1 MLARDIRDHGC
12 QCGKQGVSRA
22 LCRRRRTVAFPCE
35 CAAVQI
41 DKCAFNGRAADIHA
55 DRQGR
60 SFQTDCRIVMFAPP
74 RPDNDPIITCN
85 MNSIDTQFA
94 TRRNAALQPGTLHA
108 ALLDRLTRTL
118 GKNPDSATPRDIY
131 DSLSLAVREEP
142 TLRWLATQR
151 RVSNAHVKRVC
162 YFSVEYLPGRSLI
175 NALSSLDGDLVQE
188 ARTVLRSMGF
198 ELEDIAAQEV
208 DPGLGNG
215 GLGRLAACFL
225 DSLATLHYPA
235 VGYGI
240 RYDYG
245 IFTQVIGP
253 DGGQREVASSWL
265 RLRNVWEAPRSS
277 VRYTVRFGGRS
288 EAEQG
293 AAVSDAHRWVGTND
307 MYAIGFDQL
316 TPGNGG
322 PTVNHLR
329 LWSGRAITPFQIDSF
344 NAGNYAAAVQDQL
357 EAKNLSRVLYPDDS
371 TPQGKELRLKQQY
384 FFVSASLQ
392 DILLTHLSEGRSLA
406 SLPQSVAIQL
416 NDTHPAV
423 AIAELMRL
431 LVDEHGLSWAES
443 WPITNAVFS
452 YTNHTLLPEAL
463 ETWPVAMF
471 ERLLPRHLEIIYVIN
486 REFLRTVESAYPAD
500 QQRLRDMSIID
511 DGSDRRVR
519 MAHLA
524 IVGSHKVN
532 GVAQLH
538 SDLMRRHVFH
548 GFAEMYPERF
558 VNVTNGIAVRRWL
571 KQSNPGL
578 SALLTQHL
586 GRSWE
591 NDLEELARMAGA
603 VDDAHFRRQF
613 RAVKHANKQRL
624 AAEVMRRTG
633 LEISIDCLFDV
644 QVKRIHE
651 YKRQLLNL
659 LYVVTRY
666 RKIRDEPRADTVPRA
681 VIFAGKAAPGYVM
694 AKAIIKL
701 INNVA
706 RTIDADTVVRDK
718 LRVAFLPDYD
728 VSLAQKIM
736 PAADLS
742 QQISTAGMEASG
754 TGNMKLALNGALTI
768 GTLDGA
774 NIEIRDRVGAENM
787 FIFGLTADEIEARRA
802 AGYRPR
808 DEVDANKELKDTLD
822 LIASGFFSS
831 DRPDDA
837 KPVIDRLLSDGEPYL
852 VLADYAAYA
861 KAQGEVDALYAQED
875 QWSRKAAI
883 NCLNMG
889 FFSSD
894 RSIREYADRIW
905 SVKPVI

>member
-1 MLARDIRDHGC
+1 
-12 QCGKQGVSRA
+12 
-22 LCRRRRTVAFPCE
+22 
-35 CAAVQI
+35 
-41 DKCAFNGRAADIHA
+41 
-55 DRQGR
+55 
-60 SFQTDCRIVMFAPP
+60 
-74 RPDNDPIITCN
+74 
-85 MNSIDTQFA
+85 MNPIDTQFA
-94 TRRNAALQPGTLHA
+94 NRRNVALQPGTLQA

-118 GKNPDSATPRDIY
+118 GKNPSSATPRDMY
-131 DSLSLAVREEP
+131 DALSLAVREEL

-151 RVSNAHVKRVC
+151 RVANARVKRVC
-162 YFSVEYLPGRSLI
+162 YFSVEYLTGRSLL
-175 NALSSLDGDLVQE
+175 NALCSLEGGLLQE
-188 ARTVLRSMGF
+188 ARAALH
-198 ELEDIAAQEV
+198 ELGHDLDDIAAQEV

-225 DSLATLHYPA
+225 DSLATLQYPA

-245 IFTQVIGP
+245 IFTQVIGT

-265 RLRNVWEAPRSS
+265 RLRNVWETPRGN
-277 VRYTVRFGGRS
+277 VRYIVRFGGRVS
-288 EAEQG
+288 AAENPEVG
-293 AAVSDAHRWVGTND
+293 DMRRWVDTTD
-307 MYAIGFDQL
+307 IYAIGFDQL
-316 TPGNGG
+316 IPGNRG

-329 LWSGRAITPFQIDSF
+329 LWSGRAITPFHIEAF
-344 NAGNYAAAVQDQL
+344 NAGNYAAAVADQV

-392 DILLTHLSEGRSLA
+392 DILATHLGEGRSLA
-406 SLPQSVAIQL
+406 SIPESIAIQL
-416 NDTHPAV
+416 NDTHPTV
-423 AIAELMRL
+423 AIPELMRL
-431 LVDEHGLSWAES
+431 LIDEHGMPWADSWQ
-443 WPITNAVFS
+443 ITTNVFS

-471 ERLLPRHLEIIYVIN
+471 ERLLPRHLQIIYLIN
-486 REFLRTVESAYPAD
+486 RDFLQAVELRYPGD
-500 QQRLRDMSIID
+500 KDRLRRLSIID
-511 DGSDRRVR
+511 DEGDRRVR

-524 IVGSHKVN
+524 VVGSRRVN

-538 SDLMRRHVFH
+538 SDLMRKHVFS
-548 GFAEMYPERF
+548 GFADLYPDRF
-558 VNVTNGIAVRRWL
+558 INVTNGIAVRRWL

-578 SALLTQHL
+578 SALLTDRL
-586 GRSWE
+586 GSAWE
-591 NDLEELARMAGA
+591 NDLEELGRITGDA
-603 VDDAHFRRQF
+603 DDAEFRRQF
-613 RAVKHANKQRL
+613 RGVKRTNKQRL
-624 AAEVMRRTG
+624 AAEIMRRTG
-633 LEISIDCLFDV
+633 VEINVDSLFDV

-666 RKIRDEPRADTVPRA
+666 RHILENPRAAVVPRT
-681 VIFAGKAAPGYVM
+681 VIFAGKSAPGYVM

-706 RTIDADTVVRDK
+706 RTIDSDPAAHEK

-754 TGNMKLALNGALTI
+754 TGNMKLSLNGALTI

-774 NIEIRDRVGAENM
+774 NIEIRDHVGAENV
-787 FIFGLTADEIEARRA
+787 FIFGLTADEVTARHA

-808 DEVDANKELKDTLD
+808 QEVEANPELKKTLD
-822 LIASGFFSS
+822 FIASGIFTPG
-831 DRPDDA
+831 RPEDA
-837 KPVIDRLLSDGEPYL
+837 APVVNRLLSDGEPFL
-852 VLADYAAYA
+852 VLADYAAYV
-861 KAQGEVDALYAQED
+861 KAQEEVDALYLQPDE
-875 QWSRKAAI
+875 WSRKAI
-883 NCLNMG
+883 VNCLNMG
-889 FFSSD
+889 YFSSD

-905 SVKPVI
+905 AVKPVI

>member
-1 MLARDIRDHGC
+1 MD
-12 QCGKQGVSRA
+12 
-22 LCRRRRTVAFPCE
+22 
-35 CAAVQI
+35 
-41 DKCAFNGRAADIHA
+41 
-55 DRQGR
+55 
-60 SFQTDCRIVMFAPP
+60 
-74 RPDNDPIITCN
+74 
-85 MNSIDTQFA
+85 SIDTQFA
-94 TRRNAALQPGTLHA
+94 NRRTNALQPGTLHA

-118 GKNPDSATPRDIY
+118 GKNADTATARDIY
-131 DSLSLAVREEP
+131 DALSLAVREEL

-162 YFSVEYLPGRSLI
+162 YFSVEFLPGRSLL
-175 NALSSLDGDLVQE
+175 NALSSLEGELLHE
-188 ARTVLRSMGF
+188 ARDALRSMGH

-245 IFTQVIGP
+245 IFTQVIGK

-265 RLRNVWEAPRSS
+265 RLRNVWETPSS
-277 VRYTVRFGGRS
+277 SARYTVRFGGRS
-288 EAEQG
+288 EAPEN
-293 AAVSDAHRWVGTND
+293 ASVSDMRRWVGTND
-307 MYAIGFDQL
+307 IHAIGFDQL

-329 LWSGRAITPFQIDSF
+329 LWSGRAITPFRIEAF
-344 NAGNYAAAVQDQL
+344 NAGDYPGAVQDQI

-392 DILLTHLSEGRSLA
+392 DILQNHLSEGRSLA
-406 SLPQSVAIQL
+406 SMPDSVAIQL
-416 NDTHPAV
+416 NDTHPAI
-423 AIAELMRL
+423 AIPELMRL
-431 LVDEHGLSWAES
+431 LIDEHGLSWNES
-443 WPITNAVFS
+443 WQISTGIFS

-463 ETWPVAMF
+463 ESWPVAMF
-471 ERLLPRHLEIIYVIN
+471 ERLLPRHLEIIYLIN
-486 REFLRTVESAYPAD
+486 SNFLKMVEAQDPSNHD
-500 QQRLRDMSIID
+500 RLRAVSIID
-511 DGSDRRVR
+511 DSGERRVR
-519 MAHLA
+519 MANLA
-524 IVGSHKVN
+524 IVGSHRVN

-538 SDLMRRHVFH
+538 SQLMREHVFRDLSQV
-548 GFAEMYPERF
+548 YPERF
-558 VNVTNGIAVRRWL
+558 INVTNGISVRRWL
-571 KQSNPGL
+571 KLSNPGL
-578 SALLTQHL
+578 AALLTEHL

-591 NDLEELARMAGA
+591 NDLEELGRLSGA
-603 VDDAHFRRQF
+603 AADTEFLRQF
-613 RAVKHANKQRL
+613 RGIKRTNKQRL
-624 AAEVMRRTG
+624 ADEVMRRTG
-633 LEISIDCLFDV
+633 IEINIDSLFDV

-659 LYVVTRY
+659 LYVVSRY
-666 RKIRDEPRADTVPRA
+666 RRIRQNPLAHPVPRT
-681 VIFAGKAAPGYVM
+681 VIFAGKAAPGYAM

-706 RTIDADTVVRDK
+706 RTIDCDVAMRDR
-718 LRVAFLPDYD
+718 LRVVFLPDYD
-728 VSLAQKIM
+728 VSLAQKVM

-774 NIEIRDRVGAENM
+774 NIEIRDHVGAENI
-787 FIFGLTADEIEARRA
+787 FIFGLSAAEVAARRTQ
-802 AGYRPR
+802 GYQPARLLET
-808 DEVDANKELKDTLD
+808 DSELKSTLD
-822 LIASGFFSS
+822 LISSGFFSPE
-831 DRPDDA
+831 RPDDA
-837 KPVIDRLLSDGEPYL
+837 KLVVNRLLSDAEPFF

-861 KAQGEVDALYAQED
+861 KAQDQVDALYAAQED
-875 QWSRKAAI
+875 WSRKAVI

-889 FFSSD
+889 YFSSD
-894 RSIREYADRIW
+894 RSVREYADQIW
-905 SVKPVI
+905 AVKPVI

>member
-1 MLARDIRDHGC
+1 
-12 QCGKQGVSRA
+12 
-22 LCRRRRTVAFPCE
+22 
-35 CAAVQI
+35 
-41 DKCAFNGRAADIHA
+41 
-55 DRQGR
+55 
-60 SFQTDCRIVMFAPP
+60 
-74 RPDNDPIITCN
+74 

-94 TRRNAALQPGTLHA
+94 NRRNVALQPGTLQA

-118 GKNPDSATPRDIY
+118 GKNPESATPRDIY
-131 DSLSLAVREEP
+131 DALSLAVREEL

-151 RVSNAHVKRVC
+151 RVANAHVKRVC
-162 YFSVEYLPGRSLI
+162 YFSVEYLPGRSLL
-175 NALSSLDGDLVQE
+175 NALSSLEGGLLQE
-188 ARTVLRSMGF
+188 ARAALNDMGHD
-198 ELEDIAAQEV
+198 LDDIAAQEV

-225 DSLATLHYPA
+225 DSLATLQYPA

-245 IFTQVIGP
+245 IFTQVIGA

-265 RLRNVWEAPRSS
+265 RLRNVWETPRGN
-277 VRYTVRFGGRS
+277 VRFTVRFGGRI
-288 EAEQG
+288 
-293 AAVSDAHRWVGTND
+293 AAPQDAAASDVQRWVDTND
-307 MYAIGFDQL
+307 IYAIGFDQL
-316 TPGNGG
+316 IPGNRG

-329 LWSGRAITPFQIDSF
+329 LWSGRAITPFHIDAF
-344 NAGNYAAAVQDQL
+344 NAGDYDAAVHEQV

-392 DILLTHLSEGRSLA
+392 DILTTHLSEGRSLA
-406 SLPQSVAIQL
+406 SMPDSIAIQL
-416 NDTHPAV
+416 NDTHPTV
-423 AIAELMRL
+423 AIPELMRL
-431 LVDEHGLSWAES
+431 LIDEHGLSWRES
-443 WPITNAVFS
+443 WEITTRVFS

-463 ETWPVAMF
+463 ETWPVALF
-471 ERLLPRHLEIIYVIN
+471 ERLLPRHLQIIYLIN
-486 REFLRTVESAYPAD
+486 RDFLLSVDARYPAD
-500 QQRLRDMSIID
+500 HDRQRRLSIID
-511 DGSDRRVR
+511 DGGDRRVR

-524 IVGSHKVN
+524 VIGSHRVN

-538 SDLMRRHVFH
+538 SDLMREQVFS
-548 GFAEMYPERF
+548 GFAELYPDRF

-578 SALLTQHL
+578 SALLTEAL
-586 GRSWE
+586 GSAWE
-591 NDLEELARMAGA
+591 NDLEELGRLTGA
-603 VDDAHFRRQF
+603 AEDAEFRRQF
-613 RAVKHANKQRL
+613 RGIKRVNKQRL
-624 AAEVMRRTG
+624 ADEVMRRTG
-633 LEISIDCLFDV
+633 VELSIDSLFDV

-666 RKIRDEPRADTVPRA
+666 RRIRENPQAQVVPRS
-681 VIFAGKAAPGYVM
+681 VIFAGKAAPGYAM

-706 RTIDADTVVRDK
+706 RTIDADPTARDK

-774 NIEIRDRVGAENM
+774 NIEIRDHVGAENV
-787 FIFGLTADEIEARRA
+787 FIFGLTAAQVAARRPS
-802 AGYRPR
+802 YQPR
-808 DEVDANKELKDTLD
+808 RELDADPELRKTLE
-822 LIASGFFSS
+822 LIESGFFSPG
-831 DRPDDA
+831 RPDDA
-837 KPVIDRLLSDGEPYL
+837 RPVIERLLSDGEPFM
-852 VLADYAAYA
+852 VLADYAAYSR
-861 KAQGEVDALYAQED
+861 AQEQVDALYVLQD
-875 QWSRKAAI
+875 DWSRKTI
-883 NCLNMG
+883 LNSLNMG
-889 FFSSD
+889 YFSSD

-905 SVKPVI
+905 AVKPVM

>member
-1 MLARDIRDHGC
+1 
-12 QCGKQGVSRA
+12 
-22 LCRRRRTVAFPCE
+22 
-35 CAAVQI
+35 
-41 DKCAFNGRAADIHA
+41 
-55 DRQGR
+55 
-60 SFQTDCRIVMFAPP
+60 
-74 RPDNDPIITCN
+74 

-94 TRRNAALQPGTLHA
+94 TRRNVALQPGTLQA

-118 GKNPDSATPRDIY
+118 GKNPDSATARDLY
-131 DSLSLAVREEP
+131 DALSLAVREELS
-142 TLRWLATQR
+142 LRWLATQR
-151 RVSNAHVKRVC
+151 RVANAHVKRVC
-162 YFSVEYLPGRSLI
+162 YFSVEYLPGRTLL
-175 NALSSLDGDLVQE
+175 NALSSLEGGLLQE
-188 ARTVLRSMGF
+188 ARAALRDMGHD
-198 ELEDIAAQEV
+198 LDDIAAQEV

-225 DSLATLHYPA
+225 DSLATLQYPA

-245 IFTQVIGP
+245 IFTQVIGA

-265 RLRNVWEAPRSS
+265 RLRNVWEASPGNARF
-277 VRYTVRFGGRS
+277 TVRFGGRIKA
-288 EAEQG
+288 AEN
-293 AAVSDAHRWVGTND
+293 AAPGDLHCWVDTTD
-307 MYAIGFDQL
+307 IYAIGFDQL
-316 TPGNGG
+316 IPGNRG

-329 LWSGRAITPFQIDSF
+329 LWSGRAITPFHIDAF
-344 NAGNYAAAVQDQL
+344 NAGDYGAAVQEQM

-392 DILLTHLSEGRSLA
+392 DILATHLSEGRTLA
-406 SLPQSVAIQL
+406 SLPDAIAIQL

-423 AIAELMRL
+423 AIPELMRL
-431 LVDEHGLSWAES
+431 LIDEHGLSWSDS
-443 WPITNAVFS
+443 WQITIRVFS

-471 ERLLPRHLEIIYVIN
+471 EHLLPRHLQIIYVIN
-486 REFLRTVESAYPAD
+486 RDFLQSVESRYPGD
-500 QQRLRDMSIID
+500 HDRQRRLSIID
-511 DGSDRRVR
+511 DGGDRRVR

-524 IVGSHKVN
+524 IIGSHRVN
-532 GVAQLH
+532 GVAQMH
-538 SDLMRRHVFH
+538 SDLMRKHVFS
-548 GFAEMYPERF
+548 GFDDLYPDRF
-558 VNVTNGIAVRRWL
+558 INVTNGIAARRWL

-578 SALLTQHL
+578 SALLTERL
-586 GRSWE
+586 GPAWE
-591 NDLEELARMAGA
+591 NDLEELGRLNGA
-603 VDDAHFRRQF
+603 ADDAEFRRQF
-613 RAVKHANKQRL
+613 RGIKRTNKQRL
-624 AAEVMRRTG
+624 ADEIMRRTG
-633 LEISIDCLFDV
+633 VEVSVDSLFDV

-666 RKIRDEPRADTVPRA
+666 RRIRENPGADVVPRT
-681 VIFAGKAAPGYVM
+681 VIFAGKAAPGYAM

-706 RTIDADTVVRDK
+706 RTIDADPVMRDK

-774 NIEIRDRVGAENM
+774 NIEIRDHVGAENV
-787 FIFGLTADEIEARRA
+787 FIFGLTAEEVAARRP
-802 AGYRPR
+802 GYRPR
-808 DEVDANKELKDTLD
+808 RELDLNPELKSTLD
-822 LIASGFFSS
+822 LIESGFFSPG
-831 DRPDDA
+831 RPDDA
-837 KPVIDRLLSDGEPYL
+837 KPVVNRLLSDGEPFL
-852 VLADYAAYA
+852 VLADFAAYA
-861 KAQGEVDALYAQED
+861 QAQDHVDALYLLED
-875 QWSRKAAI
+875 EWSRKAI
-883 NCLNMG
+883 VNCLSMG
-889 FFSSD
+889 YFSSD

-905 SVKPVI
+905 AVKPVM

>member
-1 MLARDIRDHGC
+1 MD
-12 QCGKQGVSRA
+12 
-22 LCRRRRTVAFPCE
+22 
-35 CAAVQI
+35 
-41 DKCAFNGRAADIHA
+41 
-55 DRQGR
+55 
-60 SFQTDCRIVMFAPP
+60 
-74 RPDNDPIITCN
+74 
-85 MNSIDTQFA
+85 SIDTQF
-94 TRRNAALQPGTLHA
+94 TSRRNAALQPGSLLA

-118 GKNPDSATPRDIY
+118 GKNPESATPRDIY
-131 DSLSLAVREEP
+131 DALSLAVHEEL

-151 RVSNAHVKRVC
+151 RVANAHVKRVC

-175 NALSSLDGDLVQE
+175 NALSSLDGDLVHE
-188 ARTVLRSMGF
+188 ARTALRSIGYDLD
-198 ELEDIAAQEV
+198 EIAAQEV

-245 IFTQVIGP
+245 IFTQVIGA
-253 DGGQREVASSWL
+253 DGAQREMASSWL
-265 RLRNVWEAPRSS
+265 RLRNVWETPSSS
-277 VRYTVRFGGRS
+277 VRYTVKFGGLS
-288 EAEQG
+288 EAAPG
-293 AAVSDAHRWVGTND
+293 AAVSDAHRWVNTTD
-307 MYAIGFDQL
+307 IYAIGFDQL

-344 NAGNYAAAVQDQL
+344 NAGNYAAAVQEQV

-392 DILLTHLSEGRSLA
+392 DILSTHMSEGRSLD
-406 SLPQSVAIQL
+406 SLPDSVAIQL

-423 AIAELMRL
+423 AIPELMRL
-431 LVDEHGLSWAES
+431 LVDEHRMPWPQSWQ
-443 WPITNAVFS
+443 ITQNVFS

-463 ETWPVAMF
+463 ESWPVSMF
-471 ERLLPRHLEIIYVIN
+471 ERLLPRHLEIIYLIN
-486 REFLRTVESAYPAD
+486 RDFLLSVEARFPQE
-500 QQRLRDMSIID
+500 QQRLRHLSIID
-511 DGSDRRVR
+511 DGGDRRVR
-519 MAHLA
+519 MSHLA
-524 IVGSHKVN
+524 IVGSHKIN

-538 SDLMRRHVFH
+538 SDIMRKHVFRD
-548 GFAEMYPERF
+548 FAEMYPDRF
-558 VNVTNGIAVRRWL
+558 INVTNGIAVRRWL

-578 SALLTQHL
+578 SALLTHHL
-586 GRSWE
+586 GRAWE
-591 NDLEELARMAGA
+591 NDLEDLSRLAGA
-603 VDDAHFRRQF
+603 AEDPEFRRQF
-613 RAVKHANKQRL
+613 RGIKRTNKQRL
-624 AAEVMRRTG
+624 ADEVAHRMG
-633 LEISIDCLFDV
+633 LHVNVDSLFDV

-666 RKIRDEPRADTVPRA
+666 RRIRENPHADIVPRT
-681 VIFAGKAAPGYVM
+681 VIFAGKAAPGYAM

-706 RTIDADTVVRDK
+706 AIINADSVAHGK
-718 LRVAFLPDYD
+718 LQVAFLPDYD

-774 NIEIRDRVGAENM
+774 NIEIRDHVGAENM
-787 FIFGLTADEIEARRA
+787 FIFGLTSDEVGARRQ
-802 AGYRPR
+802 AGYEPAR
-808 DEVDANKELKDTLD
+808 EAEANPELKQTLD
-822 LIASGFFSS
+822 LIASGFFSPG
-831 DRPDDA
+831 RPDDA
-837 KPVIDRLLSDGEPYL
+837 KPVIGRLLSSGEPFL
-852 VLADYAAYA
+852 VLADYAAYVQ
-861 KAQGEVDALYAQED
+861 AQDQVDALYLSAD
-875 QWSRKAAI
+875 AWSHKAVI

-905 SVKPVI
+905 SVRPAI

>member
-1 MLARDIRDHGC
+1 MD
-12 QCGKQGVSRA
+12 
-22 LCRRRRTVAFPCE
+22 
-35 CAAVQI
+35 
-41 DKCAFNGRAADIHA
+41 
-55 DRQGR
+55 
-60 SFQTDCRIVMFAPP
+60 
-74 RPDNDPIITCN
+74 
-85 MNSIDTQFA
+85 SIDTQFA
-94 TRRNAALQPGTLHA
+94 SRRGAALQPGSLLA

-118 GKNPDSATPRDIY
+118 GKSLESATPRDIY
-131 DSLSLAVREEP
+131 DALSLAVREEL

-151 RVSNAHVKRVC
+151 RVANAHVKRVC

-175 NALSSLDGDLVQE
+175 NALSSMDGDLVHE
-188 ARTVLRSMGF
+188 ARTALRSIGYDLD
-198 ELEDIAAQEV
+198 EIAAQEV

-253 DGGQREVASSWL
+253 DGAQREMASSWL
-265 RLRNVWEAPRSS
+265 RLRNVWETPSSS
-277 VRYTVRFGGRS
+277 VRYMVKFGGRS
-288 EAEQG
+288 EAAPG
-293 AAVSDAHRWVGTND
+293 AAVGDAHQWVSTSD
-307 MYAIGFDQL
+307 IYAIGFDQL

-344 NAGNYAAAVQDQL
+344 NAGDYAAAVHDQV

-392 DILLTHLSEGRSLA
+392 DILSTHSSEGRSLA
-406 SLPQSVAIQL
+406 SLPDSVAIQL

-423 AIAELMRL
+423 AIPELMRL
-431 LVDEHGLSWAES
+431 LVDEHGVPWEQSWQ
-443 WPITNAVFS
+443 ITQGVFS

-463 ETWPVAMF
+463 ESWPVSMF
-471 ERLLPRHLEIIYVIN
+471 ERLLPRHLEIIYLIN
-486 REFLRTVESAYPAD
+486 RDFLQAVAARYPD
-500 QQRLRDMSIID
+500 EQQRLRHLSIID
-511 DGSDRRVR
+511 DAGDRRVR
-519 MAHLA
+519 MSHLA
-524 IVGSHKVN
+524 IVGSHRIN

-538 SDLMRRHVFH
+538 SDIMRKHVFRD
-548 GFAEMYPERF
+548 FADLYPDRF
-558 VNVTNGIAVRRWL
+558 INVTNGIAVRRWL

-578 SALLTQHL
+578 SALLTERL
-586 GRSWE
+586 GRAWE
-591 NDLEELARMAGA
+591 NDLEELARLSSAA
-603 VDDAHFRRQF
+603 EDPEFRRHFRGIKRT
-613 RAVKHANKQRL
+613 NKQRL
-624 AAEVMRRTG
+624 ADEVAHRMG
-633 LEISIDCLFDV
+633 LQINVDSLFDV

-666 RKIRDEPRADTVPRA
+666 QRIRENPQAGIVPRT
-681 VIFAGKAAPGYVM
+681 VIFAGKAAPGYAM

-706 RTIDADTVVRDK
+706 DVINSDPLAQGK
-718 LRVAFLPDYD
+718 LQVAFLPDYD

-774 NIEIRDRVGAENM
+774 NIEIRDHVGAENM
-787 FIFGLTADEIEARRA
+787 FIFGLTADEVAARRQE
-802 AGYRPR
+802 GYEPMS
-808 DEVDANKELKDTLD
+808 EVVSNPELKQTLD
-822 LIASGFFSS
+822 LIASGFFSPS
-831 DRPDDA
+831 RPDDA
-837 KPVIDRLLSDGEPYL
+837 GFVIGRLLGSGEPFL
-852 VLADYAAYA
+852 VLADYAAYV
-861 KAQGEVDALYAQED
+861 KAQDQVDTLYLSED
-875 QWSRKAAI
+875 LWSRKAVI

-889 FFSSD
+889 YFSSD

-905 SVKPVI
+905 AVRPAI

>member
-1 MLARDIRDHGC
+1 
-12 QCGKQGVSRA
+12 
-22 LCRRRRTVAFPCE
+22 
-35 CAAVQI
+35 
-41 DKCAFNGRAADIHA
+41 
-55 DRQGR
+55 
-60 SFQTDCRIVMFAPP
+60 
-74 RPDNDPIITCN
+74 

-94 TRRNAALQPGTLHA
+94 TRRNVALQPGTLQA

-131 DSLSLAVREEP
+131 DALSLAVREEL

-151 RVSNAHVKRVC
+151 RVANAHVKRVC
-162 YFSVEYLPGRSLI
+162 YFSVEYLPGRSLL
-175 NALSSLDGDLVQE
+175 NALSSMEGGLLQE
-188 ARTVLRSMGF
+188 ARAALRDMGHD
-198 ELEDIAAQEV
+198 LDDIAAQEV

-245 IFTQVIGP
+245 IFTQVIGT

-265 RLRNVWEAPRSS
+265 RLRNVWETASGN
-277 VRYTVRFGGRS
+277 VRFTVRFGGRIK
-288 EAEQG
+288 
-293 AAVSDAHRWVGTND
+293 AADNAAPGDLHRWVDTTD
-307 MYAIGFDQL
+307 IYAIGFDQL
-316 TPGNGG
+316 TPGNRG

-329 LWSGRAITPFQIDSF
+329 LWSGRAITPFHIDAF
-344 NAGNYAAAVQDQL
+344 NAGDYAAAVQEQM

-392 DILLTHLSEGRSLA
+392 DILATHLSEGRTLA
-406 SLPQSVAIQL
+406 SIPDSIAIQL

-423 AIAELMRL
+423 AIPELMRL
-431 LVDEHGLSWAES
+431 LVDEHGLSWSES
-443 WPITNAVFS
+443 WQITTAVFS

-471 ERLLPRHLEIIYVIN
+471 ERLLPRHLQIIYLIN
-486 REFLRTVESAYPAD
+486 RDFLQSVETRYPGD
-500 QQRLRDMSIID
+500 HDRRRSLSIID
-511 DGSDRRVR
+511 DGGDRRVR

-524 IVGSHKVN
+524 IIGSHRVN

-538 SDLMRRHVFH
+538 SDLMRMHVFS
-548 GFAEMYPERF
+548 GFADLYPDRF
-558 VNVTNGIAVRRWL
+558 INVTNGIAVRRWL

-578 SALLTQHL
+578 SALLTERL
-586 GRSWE
+586 GSCWE
-591 NDLEELARMAGA
+591 NDLEELGRLTGA
-603 VDDAHFRRQF
+603 ADDAEFRRQF
-613 RAVKHANKQRL
+613 RGIKRTNKQRL
-624 AAEVMRRTG
+624 ADEIMRRTG
-633 LEISIDCLFDV
+633 VELSVNSLFDV

-666 RKIRDEPRADTVPRA
+666 QRIRENPRADLVPRT
-681 VIFAGKAAPGYVM
+681 VIFAGKAAPGYAM

-706 RTIDADTVVRDK
+706 RTIDADPAMHDK
-718 LRVAFLPDYD
+718 LRVVFLPDYD
-728 VSLAQKIM
+728 VSLAQRIM

-774 NIEIRDRVGAENM
+774 NIEIRDHVGAENV
-787 FIFGLTADEIEARRA
+787 FIFGLTAEEVAARRP
-802 AGYRPR
+802 GYQPR
-808 DEVDANKELKDTLD
+808 RELDTNPELKGTLD
-822 LIASGFFSS
+822 LIESGFFSPG
-831 DRPDDA
+831 RPDDA
-837 KPVIDRLLSDGEPYL
+837 KPVVNRLLSDGEPFL
-852 VLADYAAYA
+852 VLADFAAYTL
-861 KAQGEVDALYAQED
+861 AQDQVDALYASED
-875 QWSRKAAI
+875 EWSHKAI
-883 NCLNMG
+883 VNCLNMG
-889 FFSSD
+889 YFSSD

-905 SVKPVI
+905 AVKPVM

>member
-1 MLARDIRDHGC
+1 
-12 QCGKQGVSRA
+12 
-22 LCRRRRTVAFPCE
+22 
-35 CAAVQI
+35 
-41 DKCAFNGRAADIHA
+41 
-55 DRQGR
+55 
-60 SFQTDCRIVMFAPP
+60 
-74 RPDNDPIITCN
+74 

-94 TRRNAALQPGTLHA
+94 TRRNVALQPGMLHA

-131 DSLSLAVREEP
+131 DALSLAVREEL

-151 RVSNAHVKRVC
+151 RVSQAHVKRVC

-175 NALSSLDGDLVQE
+175 NALSSLEGDLVHE
-188 ARTVLRSMGF
+188 ARAALRSMGL
-198 ELEDIAAQEV
+198 ELEDVAAQEV

-235 VGYGI
+235 IGYGI

-253 DGGQREVASSWL
+253 DGGQRELASSWL
-265 RLRNVWEAPRSS
+265 RLRNVWETPRGN
-277 VRYTVRFGGRS
+277 VRYKVRFGGRS
-288 EAEQG
+288 VAPEG
-293 AAVSDAHRWVGTND
+293 AAVSDAHQWVETND
-307 MYAIGFDQL
+307 IYAIGFDQL

-329 LWSGRAITPFQIDSF
+329 LWSGRAIAPFKIEFF
-344 NAGNYAAAVQDQL
+344 NAGDYAAAVQDQL

-392 DILLTHLSEGRSLA
+392 DILLTHLNEGRSLA
-406 SLPQSVAIQL
+406 SLPDAIAVQL

-423 AIAELMRL
+423 AIPELMRL
-431 LVDEHGLSWAES
+431 LVDEHGLTWEVG
-443 WPITNAVFS
+443 WTITKGVFS

-463 ETWPVAMF
+463 ESWPVSMF
-471 ERLLPRHLEIIYVIN
+471 ERLLPRHLEIIYLIN
-486 REFLRTVESAYPAD
+486 RDFLKAVETAYPGD
-500 QQRLRDMSIID
+500 PQRLRSLSIID
-511 DGSDRRVR
+511 DGGDRRVR

-524 IVGSHKVN
+524 IVGCHKIN

-538 SDLMRRHVFH
+538 SDLMRKHVFH
-548 GFAEMYPERF
+548 GFAGMYPDRF
-558 VNVTNGIAVRRWL
+558 INVTNGIAVRRWL

-591 NDLEELARMAGA
+591 NDLEELSRLGGA
-603 VDDAHFRRQF
+603 VEDAEFRRQF
-613 RAVKHANKQRL
+613 RGIKHTNKQRL
-624 AAEVMRRTG
+624 ADEVMRRTG
-633 LEISIDCLFDV
+633 VEIDVHALFDV

-666 RKIRDEPRADTVPRA
+666 RKILENPRADMVPRA
-681 VIFAGKAAPGYVM
+681 VIFAGKAAPGYAM

-706 RTIDADTVVRDK
+706 RTIDADVLARDK

-742 QQISTAGMEASG
+742 EQISTAGMEASG

-774 NIEIRDRVGAENM
+774 NIEIRDHVGAENM
-787 FIFGLTADEIEARRA
+787 FIFGLTADEAAARRA
-802 AGYRPR
+802 SGYFPR
-808 DEVDANKELKDTLD
+808 RELEANADLKATLD
-822 LIASGFFSS
+822 LIASGYFSAG
-831 DRPDDA
+831 RPDDA
-837 KPVIDRLLSDGEPYL
+837 RYVIDRLLSDGEPYL
-852 VLADYAAYA
+852 VLADYAAYE
-861 KAQGEVDALYAQED
+861 KAQGRVDALYVQED
-875 QWSRKAAI
+875 EWSRKAVI

-889 FFSSD
+889 YFSSD
-894 RSIREYADRIW
+894 RSVREYADRIW

>member
-1 MLARDIRDHGC
+1 MD
-12 QCGKQGVSRA
+12 
-22 LCRRRRTVAFPCE
+22 
-35 CAAVQI
+35 
-41 DKCAFNGRAADIHA
+41 
-55 DRQGR
+55 
-60 SFQTDCRIVMFAPP
+60 
-74 RPDNDPIITCN
+74 
-85 MNSIDTQFA
+85 SINTQFA
-94 TRRNAALQPGTLHA
+94 TRRNVALQPGTLHA

-118 GKNPDSATPRDIY
+118 GKNPDAATPRDIY
-131 DSLSLAVREEP
+131 DALSLAVREELA
-142 TLRWLATQR
+142 LRWLATQR
-151 RVSNAHVKRVC
+151 RVSKAHVKRVC

-175 NALSSLDGDLVQE
+175 NALSSLDGDLVNE
-188 ARTVLRSMGF
+188 ARSVLQGMGL

-245 IFTQVIGP
+245 IFTQAIGK

-265 RLRNVWEAPRSS
+265 RLRNMWETPRGD

-288 EAEQG
+288 EAPAG
-293 AAVSDAHRWVGTND
+293 AQVSEAHRWVDTND
-307 MYAIGFDQL
+307 IYAIGFDQL

-329 LWSGRAITPFQIDSF
+329 LWSGRAITPFKIDLF
-344 NAGNYAAAVQDQL
+344 NAGDYAAAVQDQL

-392 DILLTHLSEGRSLA
+392 DILLTHLGEGRSLA
-406 SLPQSVAIQL
+406 SLPDSIAIQL

-423 AIAELMRL
+423 AIPELMRL
-431 LVDEHGLSWAES
+431 LVDEHGLSWGES
-443 WPITNAVFS
+443 WQITKGVFS

-463 ETWPVAMF
+463 ESWPVSMF
-471 ERLLPRHLEIIYVIN
+471 ELLLPRHLEIIYLIN
-486 REFLRTVESAYPAD
+486 RDFLRSVESAYPDD
-500 QQRLRDMSIID
+500 QQQLRNMSIID
-511 DGSDRRVR
+511 DAGDRRVR

-524 IVGSHKVN
+524 IVGSHKIN

-538 SDLMRRHVFH
+538 SDIMRKHVFG
-548 GFAEMYPERF
+548 GFAHMYPDRF
-558 VNVTNGIAVRRWL
+558 INVTNGIAVRRWL

-586 GRSWE
+586 GRAWE
-591 NDLEELARMAGA
+591 NDLEELGRMMGA
-603 VDDAHFRRQF
+603 ADDPEFRRQF
-613 RAVKHANKQRL
+613 RGIKRTNKQRL
-624 AAEVMRRTG
+624 AEEVMRRTG
-633 LEISIDCLFDV
+633 VEISVDSLFDV

-666 RKIRDEPRADTVPRA
+666 RRILENPRAQIVPRA
-681 VIFAGKAAPGYVM
+681 VIFAGKAAPGYAM

-701 INNVA
+701 IVNVA
-706 RTIDADTVVRDK
+706 RTIDSDILVRDK
-718 LRVAFLPDYD
+718 LRVVFLPDYD

-774 NIEIRDRVGAENM
+774 NIEIRDHVGAENM
-787 FIFGLTADEIEARRA
+787 FIFGLTADEAAARRA
-802 AGYRPR
+802 AGYKPSV
-808 DEVDANKELKDTLD
+808 EVEANPELKGTLE
-822 LIASGFFSS
+822 LIASGFFSPG
-831 DRPDDA
+831 RPGDA
-837 KPVIDRLLSDGEPYL
+837 KPVIDRLLSEGEPFL
-852 VLADYAAYA
+852 VLADYAAYV
-861 KAQGEVDALYAQED
+861 KAQDQVDALYVLED
-875 QWSRKAAI
+875 QWSHKAVI

-889 FFSSD
+889 YFSSD